1 MTSRLP
7 RNDPARRLVR
17 PQAQRGFTLLEV
29 LAAAMIFAAVVT
41 ILIGSSSETI
51 HRAQISRDRL
61 QASEIADREMAM
73 LEAILIQQEYLPEDK
88 EELGE
93 EFLVRMWSESALDNL
108 GGSGGGG
115 GEISGNA
122 VQALATGDQGA
133 VGIGPLLAAQ
143 VPGIDVFLR
152 RYEIRVEWNDG
163 AVADSVRRTTFA
175 FDWQAAREALPD
187 LFIEAG
193 GEGISNGGL
202 DSNTLGKE
210 AKAMLRQL
218 SDDS

>member
-1 MTSRLP
+1 
-7 RNDPARRLVR
+7 
-17 PQAQRGFTLLEV
+17 
-29 LAAAMIFAAVVT
+29 MIFAAVVT

-73 LEAILIQQEYLPEDK
+73 LEAILSQQESLPQDK

-93 EFLVRMWSESALDNL
+93 EFTVRMWSESALDNL
-108 GGSGGGG
+108 GGGGGRG
-115 GEISGNA
+115 GAISGDA
-122 VQALATGDQGA
+122 VQALATGDRGA

-152 RYEIRVEWNDG
+152 RYEIRVEWTDG

-187 LFIEAG
+187 LFAEAG
-193 GEGISNGGL
+193 GEGIPEGGL
-202 DSNTLGKE
+202 DVNALGQD
-210 AKAMLRQL
+210 AKALLQQL
-218 SDDS
+218 PGG

>member
-1 MTSRLP
+1 MISSLA
-7 RNDPARRLVR
+7 RNDPPRPLAR
-17 PQAQRGFTLLEV
+17 PQARGGFTLLEV
-29 LAAAMIFAAVVT
+29 LAAVMIFATVVT

-73 LEAILIQQEYLPEDK
+73 LEAILSQQEFLPGDK

-93 EFLVRMWSESALDNL
+93 EFLVRMWSEPALDNL
-108 GGSGGGG
+108 GGGGGRG
-115 GEISGNA
+115 SKISGN
-122 VQALATGDQGA
+122 ALATGDLGA
-133 VGIGPLLAAQ
+133 AGIGPLIVAQ

-152 RYEIRVEWNDG
+152 RYEIRVEWTDG

-187 LFIEAG
+187 LFAEAG
-193 GEGISNGGL
+193 GEGIPEGGL
-202 DSNTLGKE
+202 DANALGQD
-210 AKAMLRQL
+210 AKALLQQL
-218 SDDS
+218 PGG

>member
-1 MTSRLP
+1 
-7 RNDPARRLVR
+7 
-17 PQAQRGFTLLEV
+17 
-29 LAAAMIFAAVVT
+29 MIFSAVVT

-73 LEAILIQQEYLPEDK
+73 LEAILSQQESLPQDK

-93 EFLVRMWSESALDNL
+93 EFMVRMWSESALDNL
-108 GGSGGGG
+108 GGGGGRG
-115 GEISGNA
+115 GAISGDA
-122 VQALATGDQGA
+122 VQALATGDRGA

-152 RYEIRVEWNDG
+152 RYEIRVEWTDG

-187 LFIEAG
+187 LFAEAG
-193 GEGISNGGL
+193 GEGIPEGGL
-202 DSNTLGKE
+202 DVNALGQDAKE
-210 AKAMLRQL
+210 MLQQL
-218 SDDS
+218 RGG

>member
-1 MTSRLP
+1 MISSLA
-7 RNDPARRLVR
+7 RNDPARPLAR
-17 PQAQRGFTLLEV
+17 PQARGGFTLLEV
-29 LAAAMIFAAVVT
+29 LAAVMIFAAVVT

-73 LEAILIQQEYLPEDK
+73 LEAILSQQESLPQDK

-93 EFLVRMWSESALDNL
+93 EFTVRMWSESALDNL
-108 GGSGGGG
+108 GGGGGRG
-115 GEISGNA
+115 GAISGDA
-122 VQALATGDQGA
+122 VQALATGDRGA

-152 RYEIRVEWNDG
+152 RYEIRVEWTDG

-187 LFIEAG
+187 LFAEAG
-193 GEGISNGGL
+193 GEGIPEGGL
-202 DSNTLGKE
+202 DVNALGQDAKE
-210 AKAMLRQL
+210 MLQQL
-218 SDDS
+218 RGG

>member
-1 MTSRLP
+1 VISSLA
-7 RNDPARRLVR
+7 RNDPARPLAR
-17 PQAQRGFTLLEV
+17 PKAWGGFTLLEV
-29 LAAAMIFAAVVT
+29 LAAVMIFSAVVT

-73 LEAILIQQEYLPEDK
+73 LEAILSQQESLPDDK

-93 EFLVRMWSESALDNL
+93 EFTVRMWSESALDNL
-108 GGSGGGG
+108 GGGGGRG
-115 GEISGNA
+115 GAISGDS
-122 VQALATGDQGA
+122 VQALATGDRGA

-152 RYEIRVEWNDG
+152 RYEIRVEWTDG

-187 LFIEAG
+187 LFAEAG
-193 GEGISNGGL
+193 GEGIPEGGL
-202 DSNTLGKE
+202 DVNTLGQDAKE
-210 AKAMLRQL
+210 MLQQL
-218 SDDS
+218 QGG

>member
-1 MTSRLP
+1 VISSLA
-7 RNDPARRLVR
+7 RNDPARPLAR
-17 PQAQRGFTLLEV
+17 PKAWGGFTLLEV
-29 LAAAMIFAAVVT
+29 LAAVMIFSAVVT

-73 LEAILIQQEYLPEDK
+73 LEAILSQQESLPDDK

-93 EFLVRMWSESALDNL
+93 EFTVRMWSESALDNL
-108 GGSGGGG
+108 GGGGGRG
-115 GEISGNA
+115 GAISGDS
-122 VQALATGDQGA
+122 VQALATGDRGA

-152 RYEIRVEWNDG
+152 RYEIRVEWTDG

-187 LFIEAG
+187 LFAEAG
-193 GEGISNGGL
+193 GEGIPEGGL
-202 DSNTLGKE
+202 DVNALGQDAKE
-210 AKAMLRQL
+210 MLQQL
-218 SDDS
+218 RGG